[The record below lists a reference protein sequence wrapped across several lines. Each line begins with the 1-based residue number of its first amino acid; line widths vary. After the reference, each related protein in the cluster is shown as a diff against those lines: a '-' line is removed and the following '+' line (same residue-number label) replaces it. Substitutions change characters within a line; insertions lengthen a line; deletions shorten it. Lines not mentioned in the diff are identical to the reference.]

1 MKRYIKSALV
11 VILTGLMMTSCFN
24 DLDTEPLNK
33 QITTSVSAFKDPASY
48 KQFLAKLYGA
58 LTLTGQTGPYGNPEI
73 PNNDEGETSFLRMYW
88 SAQETPTDEC
98 NLAWGSPSTDELRY
112 SYSSDQSDYNRLM
125 YERIFINIA
134 YCNEYIREVGK
145 RVDGLNGELK
155 QDVTVYLA
163 EARFLRALYYYYA
176 IDLWGNVPF
185 VTEDDGI
192 GAYLPEQIARPDL
205 FGFIESELL
214 EIESTLPAPGENE
227 YARASQATA
236 WMLLAKLYLNS
247 EVYTGVERYN
257 DCLTYCKNIINSPE
271 FSLVENYNELFL
283 ADNHRLT
290 QEIIFPIAENGLST
304 QNYGGVTF
312 IIHAAIV
319 AGGEDQMKP
328 ADYGIDGGW
337 AGTRMRRQLVEKFA
351 DITGATDK
359 RATNIYTV
367 DRTLEIDNVTNYRE
381 GYGCVKFKNKTSTGA
396 NGSHPTFVDT
406 DFPLFR
412 LADAYLMYA
421 EAVKRGGTNGDI
433 ATAVS
438 LVNLIRQRAYGNTS
452 GNITAGDLTLQF
464 ILDER
469 ARELFWEAHRR
480 TDLIRFGQYTGDAY
494 LWEWKGQVKAGAS
507 ISEHYNLFPLPASD
521 LVVNNNLEQN
531 DGY

>member
-1 MKRYIKSALV
+1 MNRYIKSTLV
-11 VILTGLMMTSCFN
+11 VALTGILMTSCFN

-58 LTLTGQTGPYGNPEI
+58 LTLTGQTGPFGNAEI

-112 SYSSDQSDYNRLM
+112 TSSSDQSDYNRLM

-134 YCNEYIREVGK
+134 YCNEYIREVGA
-145 RVDGLNGELK
+145 RVGGLDSELK
-155 QDVTVYLA
+155 DNVTVYLA

-176 IDLWGNVPF
+176 LDLWGNVPF

-192 GAYLPEQIARPDL
+192 GAYLPDQISRPDL
-205 FGFIESELL
+205 FNFIESELL
-214 EIESTLPAPGENE
+214 EIESALPAPGDNE
-227 YARASQATA
+227 YARASQGAA
-236 WMLLAKLYLNS
+236 WMLLAKLYLNAK
-247 EVYTGVERYN
+247 VYTGTERNN
-257 DCLTYCKNIINSPE
+257 DCLTYCKNIINAAAY
-271 FSLVENYNELFL
+271 SLVPVYEELFL
-283 ADNHRLT
+283 ADNNRLT
-290 QEIIFPIAENGLST
+290 SEIILPIAENGLHS
-304 QNYGGVTF
+304 QNYGGMTF
-312 IIHAAIV
+312 VIHAAIV
-319 AGGEDQMKP
+319 AGGEDKMKP

-337 AGTRMRRQLVEKFA
+337 AGTRLRKEFVQKFA

-359 RATNIYTV
+359 RAANIYTI
-367 DRTLEIDNVTNYRE
+367 DRTLDITNVSDYRQ
-381 GYGCVKFKNKTSTGA
+381 GYGCIKFRNKTSTGE

-421 EAVKRGGTNGDI
+421 EAVKRGGTNGDL

-438 LVNLIRQRAYGNTS
+438 LVNELRERAYGNDS
-452 GNITAGDLTLQF
+452 GNITSSDLTLQF

-469 ARELFWEAHRR
+469 ARELYWEAHRR
-480 TDLIRFGQYTGDAY
+480 TDLIRFDQYTTDAY
-494 LWEWKGQVKAGAS
+494 LWEWKGKVQAGAS
-507 ISEHYNLFPLPASD
+507 VDDCYNLFPLPASD
-521 LVVNNNLEQN
+521 LVVNNKLEQN
-531 DGY
+531 PGY

>member
-1 MKRYIKSALV
+1 
-11 VILTGLMMTSCFN
+11 
-24 DLDTEPLNK
+24 
-33 QITTSVSAFKDPASY
+33 
-48 KQFLAKLYGA
+48 
-58 LTLTGQTGPYGNPEI
+58 
-73 PNNDEGETSFLRMYW
+73 MYW

-134 YCNEYIREVGK
+134 YCNEYIREVGA
-145 RVDGLNGELK
+145 RVGGLNPEL
-155 QDVTVYLA
+155 QNEVTVYLA

-176 IDLWGNVPF
+176 LDLWGNVPF

-192 GAYLPEQIARPDL
+192 GAYLPEQISRPDL
-205 FGFIESELL
+205 FSFIERELL
-214 EIESTLPAPGENE
+214 EVTPTLPAPGDNE
-227 YARASQATA
+227 YARASQGAA
-236 WMLLAKLYLNS
+236 WMLLAKLYLNA
-247 EVYTGVERYN
+247 EVYTGTAHNN
-257 DCLTYCKNIINSPE
+257 DVVTYCNNIINSSAY
-271 FSLVENYNELFL
+271 SLVENYEELFL
-283 ADNHRLT
+283 ADNDRLT
-290 QEIIFPIAENGLST
+290 QEIILPIAENGLAT

-337 AGTRMRRQLVEKFA
+337 AGTRLRKEFVQKFA

-359 RATNIYTV
+359 RAANIYTT
-367 DRTLEIDNVTNYRE
+367 DRTLEITNVTNYRE
-381 GYGCVKFKNKTSTGA
+381 GYGCVKFKNKTSGGA

-406 DFPLFR
+406 DFPLMR

-421 EAVKRGGTNGDI
+421 EAVKRGATNGDV
-433 ATAVS
+433 ATAVA
-438 LVNLIRQRAYGNTS
+438 LVNELRERAYGNTD

-469 ARELFWEAHRR
+469 ARELYWEGHRR

-494 LWEWKGQVKAGAS
+494 LWEWKGQVKNGAS
-507 ISEHYNLFPLPASD
+507 ISDHYNLFPLPASD